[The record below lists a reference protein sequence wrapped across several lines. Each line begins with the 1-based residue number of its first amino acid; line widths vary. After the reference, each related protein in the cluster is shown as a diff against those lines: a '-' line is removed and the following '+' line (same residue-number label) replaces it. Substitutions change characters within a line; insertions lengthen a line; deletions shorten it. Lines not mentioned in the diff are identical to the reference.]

1 MYRRGSYVT
10 IKVNGN
16 ERIGRIISGC
26 IDGDAVELDIKY
38 WYDRTYVT
46 ERRLISDIRPYNG
59 GNDVFIPLDE
69 IDENDH

>member
-10 IKVNGN
+10 LNVNGN
-16 ERIGRIISGC
+16 ERIGRIMSGC
-26 IDGDAVELDIKY
+26 IDGDDVELNIKY
-38 WYDRTYVT
+38 WYGKTYVT
-46 ERRLISDIRPYNG
+46 ERRLISDIRPHNG

>member
-1 MYRRGSYVT
+1 M
-10 IKVNGN
+10 
-16 ERIGRIISGC
+16 SGC
-26 IDGDAVELDIKY
+26 IDGDAVELDVKY
-38 WYDRTYVT
+38 WYDKTYVT